1 MEVWGSL
8 EALESEREK
17 RSEMIEFANGEDVD
31 TLVKKI
37 LRKGRKKDT
46 ARKFNRSS
54 WPVRA
59 LRRENSNG
67 SDSDQQSKESGK
79 VVKWAIGINSFN
91 CVAKGVAWWFTGS
104 HALWS
109 EMIHS
114 AADTINQ
121 VFFLYQK
128 TREMNFTK

>member
-37 LRKGRKKDT
+37 LRKGRKKDN

-54 WPVRA
+54 WSVRA
-59 LRRENSNG
+59 LSRVLLHQPSVATANTHGPYLDNST
-67 SDSDQQSKESGK
+67 SVSEVFQTHTIWLLLYSFIRKASKP
-79 VVKWAIGINSFN
+79 II
-91 CVAKGVAWWFTGS
+91 
-104 HALWS
+104 
-109 EMIHS
+109 
-114 AADTINQ
+114 
-121 VFFLYQK
+121 
-128 TREMNFTK
+128 